1 MGNALTRPA
10 ELYLERLSRALWPLA
25 SNQRQA
31 IVLEIRG
38 HLEGSAA
45 GGRLEDALAGLGA
58 PEALAGHFLDAG
70 ADRGGI
76 APAPVESGRG
86 LSGSQV
92 FREVQATW
100 RAGRNGLFLVGAVLV
115 TTLTATNFLLW
126 LKALR
131 PDISLEAW
139 PVMLLRT
146 LAVILAL
153 AAAYRLLLSE
163 RRDVWRLDRSTL
175 PFAGALIVSLVAS
188 AAVAVVLARGGTA
201 VLEALGVERAS
212 LGAAQMVLAVLWLA
226 VAAITLL
233 RVQPWIAGLA
243 AGRGEVSLRASWIGT
258 RGRMGSIAKGWT
270 LLVFPLYLLHFAL
283 SFAAV
288 KLFPLGVTQLALAGL
303 DGIVSTLALLA
314 AASLNATLFRWV
326 AGEPIPG
333 HRPFGTEP
341 PSPEQVEA
349 ARLRLGTLL
358 QAGAPVRS

>member
-10 ELYLERLSRALWPLA
+10 EHYLERLSRALWPLA
-25 SNQRQA
+25 SDQR
-31 IVLEIRG
+31 
-38 HLEGSAA
+38 AA

-70 ADRGGI
+70 AEGGGI

-86 LSGSQV
+86 LRAGEV
-92 FREVQATW
+92 IREVRATW

-139 PVMLLRT
+139 PVILVRT

-163 RRDVWRLDRSTL
+163 RRDVWAIDRSTL
-175 PFAGALIVSLVAS
+175 PFGGALIVSLLAG
-188 AAVAVVLARGGTA
+188 AAVAIALSRGGTA
-201 VLEALGVERAS
+201 ALAALGVE
-212 LGAAQMVLAVLWLA
+212 GAPLNAARMALAVLGLA

-243 AGRGEVSLRASWIGT
+243 AGRGEVSLRASWLGT
-258 RGRMGSIAKGWT
+258 RGRMGSIAKGWA
-270 LLVFPLYLLHFAL
+270 LLVFPLYLLHIAL
-283 SFAAV
+283 SLAAV
-288 KLFPLGVTQLALAGL
+288 KLFPLGVTQLALAGV
-303 DGIVSTLALLA
+303 DGIVSALTLFAGA
-314 AASLNATLFRWV
+314 ALNATLFRWV
-326 AGEPIPG
+326 AGEAIPG
-333 HRPFGTEP
+333 PRPFGTEP